1 MRPLLTWAALLLVLV
16 TGAGRETQA
25 DVIYWTE
32 TFGGPEIARANADG
46 TGHQTLV
53 TGLKQPTGIALDVAG
68 GKMYWADLGGVN
80 PGELGDIR
88 RANLDGGGQETLASG
103 MRPIGIALDVAGG
116 KMYWTSANN
125 IFRANLDGAEQQT
138 LVSGL

>member
-1 MRPLLTWAALLLVLV
+1 MRPLLTWAALLLALV

-68 GKMYWADLGGVN
+68 GKMYWADWTGSGFG
-80 PGELGDIR
+80 P
-88 RANLDGGGQETLASG
+88 ETLSDSG
-103 MRPIGIALDVAGG
+103 PC
-116 KMYWTSANN
+116 SS
-125 IFRANLDGAEQQT
+125 GACS
-138 LVSGL
+138 VSGT